1 VPAQKANAINKN
13 FFIDLLIESEIFP
26 DRILNP
32 QVRSRG
38 LDQRRVE
45 RKEGAAAR
53 SARENQSLGEER
65 RRVLEQRKLKTGL
78 HQLELL

>member
-1 VPAQKANAINKN
+1 VPAQKANAINKK
-13 FFIDLLIESEIFP
+13 FFIDLLIESGIFP

-32 QVRSRG
+32 ECVRADWISA
-38 LDQRRVE
+38 RVE

-53 SARENQSLGEER
+53 SARKNQSLGEAW

-78 HQLELL
+78 CQLEWL